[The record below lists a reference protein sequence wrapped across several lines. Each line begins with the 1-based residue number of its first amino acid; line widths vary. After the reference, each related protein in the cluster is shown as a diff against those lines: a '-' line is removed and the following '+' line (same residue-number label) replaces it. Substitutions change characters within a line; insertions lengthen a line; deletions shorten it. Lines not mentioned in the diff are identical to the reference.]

1 MDKIREKINNF
12 KHEAETWQEKYED
25 LRVKYKE
32 LEQVN
37 ADKDNEIRSLTTKN
51 QQLND
56 DLEKMDKE
64 LGELKHAVENS
75 SILSVNNDGLTKKNE
90 KLEADLE
97 DVTDQLKQT
106 KEKIADLDLKNEQ
119 LEKRLVAAEEEK
131 SRLES
136 RIDEISKQYD
146 EAKKELNE
154 ISATLENL

>member
-1 MDKIREKINNF
+1 MMGLQRR
-12 KHEAETWQEKYED
+12 T
-25 LRVKYKE
+25 
-32 LEQVN
+32 
-37 ADKDNEIRSLTTKN
+37 RSSR
-51 QQLND
+51 QI
-56 DLEKMDKE
+56 
-64 LGELKHAVENS
+64 S
-75 SILSVNNDGLTKKNE
+75 
-90 KLEADLE
+90 E